1 MAKNYIEEIDK
12 VGKAYTSAKNLRD
25 DSEVEIVIHNMNGK
39 ICIYS
44 ESRGSA
50 EFVADVCSADD
61 VTIDGI
67 IELCNK
73 RQWVYCL

>member
-12 VGKAYTSAKNLRD
+12 AGKAYALAKNIRD
-25 DSEVEIVIHNMNGK
+25 NSEKEIVIHNMNGR
-39 ICIYS
+39 ICIYC

-50 EFVADVCSADD
+50 EFVADVCFSDD
-61 VTIDGI
+61 VTKDEI

-73 RQWVYCL
+73 RHWAYCL

>member
-12 VGKAYTSAKNLRD
+12 AGKAYALAKKLRD
-25 DSEVEIVIHNMNGK
+25 DSEVEVNNMDGR
-39 ICIYS
+39 ICICDYS

-50 EFVADVCSADD
+50 EFIADVCFSDD
-61 VTIDGI
+61 VTKDEI

-73 RQWVYCL
+73 RHWAYCL